1 MDYSSHGV
9 DLIGYPPNDTAF
21 SLTDSVLEQ
30 NDLEEF
36 GENFDVS
43 KDASVVIA
51 TAQYINRSDSSLS
64 TWKL

>member
-1 MDYSSHGV
+1 MDYSHRV
-9 DLIGYPPNDTAF
+9 DLIGYSPNDTAF

-43 KDASVVIA
+43 KDALVVIA
-51 TAQYINRSDSSLS
+51 TAQYINRSDSSLPN
-64 TWKL
+64 